1 MGELIHIEPAK
12 MPPQA
17 PELEQAVLGACMLEA
32 PALADVADLLPRRAF
47 YVEAHAVLWDAIIY
61 LYHQRCPVDILTV
74 AQECH
79 RRKTL
84 ELVGGAFYIS
94 QLTNKVASSANVV
107 YHAHL
112 ILQAFIGREAI
123 RIGSGLVDRA
133 YDAGTDVFDLLSGA
147 GSEIRLLNE
156 HGVKQARTMAEIM
169 PEVVDNTSPDRGIR
183 MGFDA
188 IDGKMRLEPGTV
200 TIIGARPAM
209 GKTAFM
215 LSAAWRQAKAGH
227 RPYVV
232 EMEMKDSNLA
242 TRLACGECR
251 IPVWKAK
258 RRLMDGQDLEN
269 LAQWHIAQGEPLA
282 RLLVDETASMRVS
295 ALAARLDRAKRR
307 NGIDVV
313 WIDYIGLLQPSEKQ
327 RPGYD
332 RMTAISNELRVLAKE
347 IDLPFAVLAQLS
359 RPVKG
364 AAVAPPKLTDLR
376 DSGEIEQD
384 AEAVAFLHRPKYYD
398 QSADDTVQFI
408 IAKNRDGEDGFAE
421 LDFDGQG
428 IRMIDK
434 GGIVANVPKYDARAG
449 LPSPDNRT
457 EPTRDADEVAPF

>member
-1 MGELIHIEPAK
+1 MGELIHIEPGK

-32 PALADVADLLPRRAF
+32 PALSDVADLLPRRAF
-47 YVEAHAVLWDAIIY
+47 YVDAHAILWDAIIY
-61 LYHQRCPVDILTV
+61 LYRQRCPVDILTV

-169 PEVVDNTSPDRGIR
+169 PEVVDNNGPDRGVPF
-183 MGFDA
+183 GYDA
-188 IDGKMRLEPGTV
+188 IDVKLRGEPGTV

-209 GKTAFM
+209 GKTAMM
-215 LSAAWRQAKAGH
+215 LSSAWRQAKAGC
-227 RPYVV
+227 RPYVA
-232 EMEMKDSNLA
+232 EMEMRDRNLA
-242 TRLACGECR
+242 TRLVCGECHV
-251 IPVWKAK
+251 PVWKVK
-258 RRLMDGQDLEN
+258 RKLLEEQDIDN
-269 LAQWHIAQGEPLA
+269 MAAWHIANGEALS
-282 RLLVDETASMRVS
+282 RMFIDETASMKVS
-295 ALAARLDRAKRR
+295 SLAARLDRAKRR
-307 NGIDVV
+307 DGIDVV
-313 WIDYIGLLQPSEKQ
+313 WIDYIGLLQPSDKQ

-347 IDLPFAVLAQLS
+347 IDLPFIVLAQLS

-364 AAVAPPKLTDLR
+364 AAVKPPALTDLR

-398 QSADDTVQFI
+398 PAEDDSVQFI
-408 IAKNRDGEDGFAE
+408 IAKNRDGEDGIAYM
-421 LDFDGQG
+421 DFDAPGV
-428 IRMIDK
+428 RMVDK
-434 GGIVANVPKYDARAG
+434 AMNFRPQ
-449 LPSPDNRT
+449 LPNPNNRI
-457 EPTRDADEVAPF
+457 ERDENAPF